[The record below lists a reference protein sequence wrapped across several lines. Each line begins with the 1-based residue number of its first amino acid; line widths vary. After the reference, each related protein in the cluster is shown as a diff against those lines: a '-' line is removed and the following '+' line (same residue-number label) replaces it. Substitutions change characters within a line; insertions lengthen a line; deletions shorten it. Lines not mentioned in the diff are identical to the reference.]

1 VGVVGAIGAAI
12 VPPPSLSVIR
22 AAAMVQPV
30 SPRSEGID
38 LPARQAYLD
47 GELCGVR
54 PDGTTSFSLIQNAQ
68 GPSKRFAL
76 FRVAPCGINRL
87 KRALDEPAAQY
98 GSSTD
103 SPVEE
108 PGFEPWSLSVEF
120 LFLAETGT
128 PE

>member
-87 KRALDEPAAQY
+87 KRALDEPAA
-98 GSSTD
+98 
-103 SPVEE
+103 VEE